1 MDITKEKVIEV
12 LKTIKHPGSGK
23 DIVSLSMAENISVSE
38 GKVSF
43 QLNTGRRKDPFAK
56 SVAHAC
62 ERALKSALGDDVE
75 AEIKI
80 SSPEIKEEI
89 SEPVLPG
96 VKNLIAVASGKG
108 GVGKST
114 VAVNL
119 AVALARRGFKVG
131 LIDADIYGPSVPAMM
146 GASDARPRV
155 RQENGKNIIIPEEKY
170 GVKFLSIGLFVS
182 SENAL
187 VWRGPMAT
195 GALKQL
201 ISDADWG
208 ELDYLLFDLPPGT
221 SDIHLTLVQEV
232 AVTGAVIVS
241 TPQEVALADVIKG
254 VAMFRTDDIGVPV
267 LGLVENMAWFT
278 PAELPENRYY
288 IFGRGGCKKMVEK
301 LEIPLLAEI
310 PVVQSISEG
319 GDTGRPVAL
328 GNDLTSAS
336 FDKLAVRVTEEVEK
350 RNETMPPTK
359 RVIVKSR

>member
-1 MDITKEKVIEV
+1 MDITKEKVLEV

-23 DIVSLSMAENISVSE
+23 DIVSLSMAENISVGE
-38 GKVSF
+38 DKVGF

-62 ERALKSALGDDVE
+62 ERALKSAFGDTVE
-75 AEIKI
+75 VDISI
-80 SSPEIKEEI
+80 SSPEIKDEG

-119 AVALARRGFKVG
+119 AVALARRGLNVG
-131 LIDADIYGPSVPAMM
+131 LIDADIYGPSVPTMM

-170 GVKFLSIGLFVS
+170 GVKFLSIGLFVPA
-182 SENAL
+182 ENAL

-241 TPQEVALADVIKG
+241 TPQEVALADVLKG
-254 VAMFRTDDIGVPV
+254 VAMFRTEDIGVPV

-288 IFGRGGCKKMVEK
+288 IFGRGGCKKMTEK
-301 LEIPLLAEI
+301 LDIPLLAEI

-328 GNDLTSAS
+328 DNDLTSAS
-336 FDKLAVRVTEEVEK
+336 FDMLAVRLTEEVKK

-359 RVIVKSR
+359 SVLIKNR

>member
-1 MDITKEKVIEV
+1 MDITKEKVLEV

-23 DIVSLSMAENISVSE
+23 DIVSLSMAENISVGE
-38 GKVSF
+38 DKVSF
-43 QLNTGRRKDPFAK
+43 QLNTGRKKDPFAK
-56 SVAHAC
+56 SVAHAS
-62 ERALKSALGDDVE
+62 ERALKSALGDTVE
-75 AEIKI
+75 VDISI
-80 SSPEIKEEI
+80 SSPEIKDEG

-119 AVALARRGFKVG
+119 AVALARRGLNVG
-131 LIDADIYGPSVPAMM
+131 LIDADIYGPSVPTML

-155 RQENGKNIIIPEEKY
+155 RQENGKNIIIPEEKF

-182 SENAL
+182 AENAL

-241 TPQEVALADVIKG
+241 TPQEVALADVLKG
-254 VAMFRTDDIGVPV
+254 VAMFRTEDIGVPV

-288 IFGRGGCKKMVEK
+288 IFGRGGCKKMAEK

-328 GNDLTSAS
+328 DNDLTSAS
-336 FDKLAVRVTEEVEK
+336 FDMLAVRLTEEVKK

-359 RVIVKSR
+359 RVLIKNR